1 MPGVDN
7 KSETAV
13 CNLALGHLGISAEIN
28 NLTTEKS
35 AEASACRRYF
45 STARDVALRD
55 LKCTFATEFA
65 TLALVEENPNE
76 EWAYSYRYP
85 SDCLSFRRILS
96 GTRNDTIETRVSYR
110 LASDDAGKLIYTDK
124 ASAECEY
131 TRMVDNVLLWPD
143 DVIMAVSLLLAGLIS
158 PRVTRGDG
166 VKLGDRALG
175 LYDTMKRAAE
185 SNAEG
190 EEQNEQPPEAE
201 SIRARE

>member
-45 STARDVALRD
+45 TTARDVALRD

-65 TLALVEENPNE
+65 TLALVEENPND

-85 SDCLSFRRILS
+85 SNCLFFRRILS
-96 GTRNDTIETRVSYR
+96 GTRNDTSGSRIPYKI
-110 LASDDAGKLIYTDK
+110 ASDDVGKLIYTDRQY
-124 ASAECEY
+124 AECEF
-131 TRMVDNVLLWPD
+131 TKLASDQMLWPD
-143 DVIMAVSLLLAGLIS
+143 DFILAVSYLLAGLIA
-158 PRVTRGDG
+158 PRLTRGDG
-166 VKLGDRALG
+166 IKLGDRSLE
-175 LYDTMKRAAE
+175 LYKDRKSTRLN
-185 SNAEG
+185 S
-190 EEQNEQPPEAE
+190 
-201 SIRARE
+201 SHVLLS

>member
-45 STARDVALRD
+45 STAKDVALRD

-65 TLALVEENPNE
+65 TLALVEENPND

-85 SDCLSFRRILS
+85 ASCLFFRRILS
-96 GTRNDTIETRVSYR
+96 GTRNDTSGSRIPYKI
-110 LASDDAGKLIYTDK
+110 ASDAVGKLIYTDRQY
-124 ASAECEY
+124 AECEF
-131 TRMVDNVLLWPD
+131 TKQVDDQMLWPD
-143 DVIMAVSLLLAGLIS
+143 DFILAVSYLLASLIA
-158 PRVTRGDG
+158 PRLTRGDG
-166 VKLGDRALG
+166 VKLGDRALE
-175 LYDTMKRAAE
+175 LYNLMKQTTEANADAE
-185 SNAEG
+185 QQG
-190 EEQNEQPPEAE
+190 EEPPEAE